1 MSNFSKLSNAAA
13 ALENFDDFLISLF
26 DDVDSTL
33 LIEVES
39 SESNGAPNLVVTLN
53 DHTLFCQEIAAGI
66 HSYNMILPC
75 QHNNKLSLAM
85 TNKMPF
91 DTIVDNGVIVQ
102 DKWLKLHKLEINGY
116 DLVTDYDFFNNF
128 FKYRTDGLESS
139 PMTGFWHNS
148 QLELIFDSPF
158 ALWYTALS
166 KKFVADEIAG
176 RIVELSAI
184 VDLEEKIKKSLAT
197 LKF

>member
-1 MSNFSKLSNAAA
+1 MSSFSKLSNAGE
-13 ALENFDDFLISLF
+13 ALENFDSFLLSLF
-26 DDVDSTL
+26 DDTGTNL

-39 SESNGAPNLVVTLN
+39 SESNGAPDLIVTLN
-53 DHTLFCQEIAAGI
+53 DQTIFCQEIAAGV
-66 HSYNMILPC
+66 HSYSIAMPC
-75 QHNNKLSLAM
+75 QRNNRLSLAM
-85 TNKMPF
+85 TNKMPY
-91 DTIVDNGVIVQ
+91 DTVVDNGVIVQ

-139 PMTGFWHNS
+139 PMPGFWHNS

-176 RIVELSAI
+176 RVVELSAI
-184 VDLEEKIKKSLAT
+184 VDIEEKIKKSLTT